1 MAVQY
6 IKIFVYI
13 FFHMGGI
20 MEQKNL
26 DNSELSDCLAPI
38 RGDLSRVVGSSHQ
51 VNFKL
56 NVHIAK
62 AFHHLISTS
71 TWAEQVGQSCN

>member
-1 MAVQY
+1 
-6 IKIFVYI
+6 
-13 FFHMGGI
+13 

-56 NVHIAK
+56 NVHIA
-62 AFHHLISTS
+62 
-71 TWAEQVGQSCN
+71 